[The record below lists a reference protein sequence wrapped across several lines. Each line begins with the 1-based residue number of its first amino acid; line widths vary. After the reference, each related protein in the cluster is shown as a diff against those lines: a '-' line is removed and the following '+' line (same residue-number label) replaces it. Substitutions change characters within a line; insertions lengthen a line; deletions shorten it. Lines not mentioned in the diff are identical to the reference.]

1 MATDLCE
8 GVLKQILLKKRL
20 KMTKRSNAC
29 LNFRSETCKN
39 KVSFSVFFWKNNYV
53 WEGLPDFK
61 ESDWWKVRL
70 KTEISHFSSAFEG
83 NTAT

>member
-8 GVLKQILLKKRL
+8 GVFKQILLKKRL

-39 KVSFSVFFWKNNYV
+39 KVSFSVFFGKIIMF
-53 WEGLPDFK
+53 GKACQIL
-61 ESDWWKVRL
+61 RR
-70 KTEISHFSSAFEG
+70 
-83 NTAT
+83 ATGGKLG